1 MVQDT
6 STRTGDDI
14 TPEFSGIYIGK
25 FADDTVGIAI
35 TASNQNR
42 NNGVN
47 AASTGGWFT
56 RTGDDASIVVNDA
69 SQVPIARKSA
79 SEFLLHSAIDGLQ
92 HCRVRIR
99 TNQRPSRSCSG
110 RRRMTSSQ
118 RLTTSTPTSRWSAL
132 TATCLLGSRT
142 PTRCHKR
149 ANGITPAFTTPQPIY
164 SEVVNNAD
172 FAMGTGEDGR
182 ENTNDSIGLNI
193 EWAVNDRLM
202 LAVDYHDSSA
212 ETGAIG
218 GNGTSSLVTM
228 ASFNKV
234 GQSLITG
241 SDMPIMVLN
250 LNSGGEAN
258 RPLYASDMIITGS
271 TFGNDAAYMDIE
283 QAKVSGTFDFTDSSS
298 IDFGVQLTEVSNRSV
313 SSNVQLDNWGGL
325 TRPGDLADVVVRSSI
340 DGQFDELSGS
350 DHPELQTEFFS
361 ASLADLQAVGEAH
374 YAAEGLD
381 YATTG
386 DCGTGYCASTDWGN
400 DIRTTEESFAAYIQ
414 LNWSGDVSG
423 MPANLR
429 AGVRYEETDVTSAAK
444 SVLYDRTMWLAPG
457 EEVLVLPAED
467 ADGNLLQG
475 FEDITA
481 SYDLLLPNIDFDIEI
496 MESRRGHEARIVE
509 PLLGTSS

>member
-1 MVQDT
+1 
-6 STRTGDDI
+6 
-14 TPEFSGIYIGK
+14 
-25 FADDTVGIAI
+25 
-35 TASNQNR
+35 
-42 NNGVN
+42 
-47 AASTGGWFT
+47 
-56 RTGDDASIVVNDA
+56 
-69 SQVPIARKSA
+69 
-79 SEFLLHSAIDGLQ
+79 
-92 HCRVRIR
+92 
-99 TNQRPSRSCSG
+99 
-110 RRRMTSSQ
+110 
-118 RLTTSTPTSRWSAL
+118 
-132 TATCLLGSRT
+132 
-142 PTRCHKR
+142 
-149 ANGITPAFTTPQPIY
+149 
-164 SEVVNNAD
+164 
-172 FAMGTGEDGR
+172 
-182 ENTNDSIGLNI
+182 
-193 EWAVNDRLM
+193 M
-202 LAVDYHDSSA
+202 LALDYHDSSA

-241 SDMPIMVLN
+241 FDMPVMVLN
-250 LNSGGEAN
+250 LNSGGETN

-271 TFGNDAAYMDIE
+271 TFGNDAAFMDIE

-414 LNWSGDVSG
+414 LNWSGDISG

-444 SVLYDRTMWLAPG
+444 ERFVRPNNVACTGRGSLRLA
-457 EEVLVLPAED
+457 
-467 ADGNLLQG
+467 
-475 FEDITA
+475 
-481 SYDLLLPNIDFDIEI
+481 
-496 MESRRGHEARIVE
+496 SRRC
-509 PLLGTSS
+509 